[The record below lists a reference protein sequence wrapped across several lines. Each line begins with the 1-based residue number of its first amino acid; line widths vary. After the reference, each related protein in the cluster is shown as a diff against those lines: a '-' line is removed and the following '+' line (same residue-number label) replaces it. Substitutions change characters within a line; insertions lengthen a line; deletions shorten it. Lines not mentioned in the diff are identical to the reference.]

1 MTSTVDPFA
10 VAADILDPQPHP
22 HHTDP
27 AAWTHTRLG
36 EHLWSK
42 QIEIVQ
48 AVAAHRHVAVRSCHG
63 VGKSHVASRLTAW
76 WLDTRPLSEA
86 FVVTTAPTAAQVKA
100 ILWRYIRQAWN
111 RGHLPGRVLGSQEWK
126 IGDELVAYGRKPADH
141 DEDAFQGIHARYV
154 LVILDEA
161 CGIPKQLWDAADSL
175 VTNDDSRVLAIGNPT
190 DPQSHFR
197 QVCDSRAWHTI
208 GISAFDAPAFTGE
221 AIPHELRPL
230 LVSRTWVEE
239 RKVEWGENSPLYASK
254 VLGEFPEDGDDAVV
268 PWSWATDCR
277 ALPTPADQEQSPVH
291 LGVDVGAGG
300 DQTVIRERRGALAG
314 RTWRSTSAD
323 PQEVADAICRAV
335 DTTEAQVVKVDSIGI
350 GWGIVGLVREKRPDV
365 HVQPINVAEAPAE
378 RKRFAKLRDELWWMG
393 RELSEQQTWVL
404 QDVDD
409 DTLTQ
414 LCAPKYSID
423 AQGRIKVEPKDS
435 TRARIGRSPDDA
447 DALLLAFYD
456 GYLSPVEVGPDI
468 WR

>member
-10 VAADILDPQPHP
+10 VAAEIFDPRPHP
-22 HHTDP
+22 HLTDP
-27 AAWTHTRLG
+27 AAWTQERLG

-42 QIEIVQ
+42 QTDIVQ
-48 AVAAHRHVAVRSCHG
+48 AVAAHRYVAVRSCHG
-63 VGKSHVASRLTAW
+63 VGKSHVASRLAAW
-76 WLDTRPLSEA
+76 WLDTRPLGEA

-100 ILWRYIRQAWN
+100 ILWRYIHQAWN
-111 RGHLPGRVLGSQEWK
+111 RGNLPGRVLGSQEWK

-197 QVCDSRAWHTI
+197 QVCDSQQWHTI
-208 GISAFDAPAFTGE
+208 GISAFDSPAFTGE
-221 AIPHELRPL
+221 PIPTELRPL
-230 LVSRTWVEE
+230 LLSKTWVEE
-239 RKVEWGENSPLYASK
+239 RKVEWGENSPLYVSK
-254 VLGEFPEDGDDAVV
+254 VLGEFPEDADDAVV
-268 PWSWATDCR
+268 PWSWANECR
-277 ALPTPADQEQSPVH
+277 HLPTPDEQTPVH

-300 DQTVIRERRGALAG
+300 DQTVIRERRGPLAG
-314 RTWRSTSAD
+314 RTWRSTSSD
-323 PQEVADAICRAV
+323 PQEVADQVCRAI
-335 DTTEAQVVKVDSIGI
+335 DSTDAEVVKIDSIGV
-350 GWGIVGLVREKRPDV
+350 GWGIVGLVRERRPDV
-365 HVQPINVAEAPAE
+365 HVQPVNVAETPSG
-378 RKRFAKLRDELWWMG
+378 RKRFVRLRDELWWMA
-393 RELSEQQTWVL
+393 RERSEQQSWVL
-404 QDVDD
+404 HDVDD

-414 LCAPKYSID
+414 LCAPKYGID
-423 AQGRIKVEPKDS
+423 AQGRIKVEPKDD

-456 GYLSPVEVGPDI
+456 GWLSPVEVGPDI